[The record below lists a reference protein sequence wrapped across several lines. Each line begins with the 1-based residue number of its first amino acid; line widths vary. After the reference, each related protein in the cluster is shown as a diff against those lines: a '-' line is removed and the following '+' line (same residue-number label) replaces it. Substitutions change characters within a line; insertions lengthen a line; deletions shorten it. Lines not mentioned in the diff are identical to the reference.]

1 MPKSGVIIL
10 KQGREKSALN
20 YHPWIFSGAVD
31 TKRTNQHEIDNGAL
45 VEVRD
50 YKGQFV
56 GRGTFNIDSAIRVR
70 LLSWDQNEAIGPVW
84 WRVRLAQAIAARQ
97 TLIERDDLS
106 AYRLVNAESDGLPG
120 LIVDRYGDFLVAQ
133 FLTLGVEVRKEII
146 VEALADLVKPAGITE
161 RSDVDVRQKE
171 GLSESVSLLWGD
183 PPPERVEIVEYGVRY
198 PVDILWGHKTGF
210 YLDQRD
216 SRRWLLTSPLVEG
229 REVLNCFAFT
239 GGFGVCAM
247 LNGANSVVNVD
258 SSQPALDI
266 ARETMAI
273 NGLENS
279 KASYVNADVFD
290 LLREYRDAERE
301 FDLIILD
308 PPKFAHSARQVEKA
322 SRGYKDINLL
332 AFQLLRP
339 GGLLVTFSCS
349 GQVSPDLFQK
359 IVFGAS
365 VDARVQAQII
375 GWLAQPEDHPVLLS
389 FPEGRYLKGLICR
402 VIR

>member
-20 YHPWIFSGAVD
+20 FHPWIFSGAID
-31 TKRTNQHEIDNGAL
+31 TKRTNQHEIENGAL

-50 YKGQFV
+50 YQGQFV
-56 GRGTFNIDSAIRVR
+56 GRGIFNIDSAIRVR
-70 LLSWDQNEAIGPVW
+70 LLSWDQNEAIGPAW

-97 TLIERDDLS
+97 TLAERDDLS
-106 AYRLVNAESDGLPG
+106 TYRLVNAESDGLPG
-120 LIVDRYGDFLVAQ
+120 LIVDRYGDFLVVQ
-133 FLTLGVEVRKEII
+133 FLTLGVEVRKEMII
-146 VEALADLVKPAGITE
+146 EALSDLIKPLGIYE

-171 GLSESVSLLWGD
+171 GLDESVGLLWGD
-183 PPPERVEIVEYGVRY
+183 PLPERVEIVEYGVRY
-198 PVDILWGHKTGF
+198 PVDILQGHKTGF

-216 SRRWLLTSPLVEG
+216 SRHWLLTSPLVGG
-229 REVLNCFAFT
+229 RDVLNCFAFT
-239 GGFGVCAM
+239 GGFGVCAA
-247 LNGANSVVNVD
+247 LNGAASVVNVD

-266 ARETMAI
+266 ARETMSI
-273 NGLENS
+273 NGLES
-279 KASYVNADVFD
+279 GDATYVNADVFAQ
-290 LLREYRDAERE
+290 LREYREAERE

-308 PPKFAHSARQVEKA
+308 PPKFAHSAKQVEKA
-322 SRGYKDINLL
+322 SRGYKDINML

-339 GGLLVTFSCS
+339 GGLLATFSCS

-365 VDARVQAQII
+365 ADAGVQAQII
-375 GWLAQPEDHPVLLS
+375 KWLAQPEDHPVLLS

-402 VIR
+402 VMR